1 MKITKRQLR
10 RIIREQYDRDPSP
23 GYDYDPDSD
32 PAQRQLADV
41 EHRQYEEYKAWA
53 KETGQV
59 TPASSS
65 VMATYFVEQELTDDV
80 EQIDMMASGYG
91 IDTQDV
97 MRDIKRQQAEYD
109 AGGVLSDEEDY
120 ERGFKEGVSPENMP
134 DSWRQILGN
143 CLGD

>member
-10 RIIREQYDRDPSP
+10 RIIKEAKVALLKEQYDRDPSP

-32 PAQRQLADV
+32 PAQRAQADM
-41 EHRQYEEYKAWA
+41 EQMQYEEYKAWA

-65 VMATYFVEQELTDDV
+65 VMATYFLEQELTDDE

-91 IDTQDV
+91 IDPEDV
-97 MRDIKRQQAEYD
+97 MRDIRRQQAEYD
-109 AGGVLSDEEDY
+109 AGGVLSDEEDF
-120 ERGFKEGVSPENMP
+120 ERGFKN
-134 DSWRQILGN
+134 
-143 CLGD
+143 